1 MKKNRKN
8 KIHVKIVSNSK
19 MEIVLSTNEKLKEN

>member
-8 KIHVKIVSNSK
+8 IIHVKIVSNSK
-19 MEIVLSTNEKLKEN
+19 MEIVLSTNEKLREN